1 MDIRQVRVEEIVG
14 LRHRVLREGMPRESA
29 VFAGDEL
36 ETSRHF
42 AAMEGERV
50 VGCLTLHL
58 SEWEGRAAYQLRG
71 MATDD
76 RVRGTGVGKLL
87 LESAEAFV
95 RGTGVGQL
103 WCNARVP
110 AAGFYERGGWQVVSE
125 EFEIPTAGPHVRM
138 VRILAYQI
146 TEASRPQC
154 CLRRGS

>member
-1 MDIRQVRVEEIVG
+1 MGLRVEIVNVEKIVD
-14 LRHRVLREGMPRESA
+14 LRHRVLRAGMPRESA
-29 VFAGDEL
+29 VFAGDER

-42 AAMEGERV
+42 AAMDGGRV

-71 MATDD
+71 MATEES
-76 RVRGTGVGKLL
+76 VRGTGAGGLL
-87 LESAEAFV
+87 LEAAEGFV

-110 AAGFYERGGWQVVSE
+110 AAGFYEKAGWRVMSE

-138 VRILAYQI
+138 VRRL
-146 TEASRPQC
+146 RPPA
-154 CLRRGS
+154 L